1 MSALKSSE
9 VKVLKKKREFTPK
22 KIAIMASA
30 YLIAWFFVYPYINML
45 MTSLKPHG
53 ELYTA
58 PTHHVP
64 IHWRFINYIEV
75 WKHAP
80 IAGFL
85 KSSLI
90 VSICAT
96 ILVLLVS
103 IPAAYY
109 VARNRFRGRGF
120 FLLLVLATQ
129 MFSPTA
135 LIIGIFREVKFF
147 HGLNGYPALIVVNAG
162 FNLAF
167 AVWLLSGFFASVPV
181 EIEEAAMV
189 DGCSKFKALTKIT
202 LPVALP
208 GIVTAVIFTFV
219 STWNEFT
226 VALTVMSSLP
236 KEPISVGITTFI
248 GEYDVAWEYLF
259 ATTTIAIIPV
269 VILFISIEKYLVGGL
284 TAGSVK

>member
-1 MSALKSSE
+1 
-9 VKVLKKKREFTPK
+9 
-22 KIAIMASA
+22 
-30 YLIAWFFVYPYINML
+30 
-45 MTSLKPHG
+45 
-53 ELYTA
+53 
-58 PTHHVP
+58 
-64 IHWRFINYIEV
+64 
-75 WKHAP
+75 
-80 IAGFL
+80 
-85 KSSLI
+85 
-90 VSICAT
+90 
-96 ILVLLVS
+96 
-103 IPAAYY
+103 
-109 VARNRFRGRGF
+109 
-120 FLLLVLATQ
+120 